1 MKRIG
6 KFSRKT
12 SETEIT
18 VELSV
23 DGKGIYDVETS
34 VPFLDHM
41 LSLFA
46 KHGFFDLKIK
56 ARGDT
61 QVDYHHTVEDVG
73 ICLGKAFNEAFGT
86 KKGISRFGEATV
98 PMIDSLAF
106 VSVDLS
112 GRSQLIFR
120 AGFPSSRVGDMD
132 VELFEEFFRAFT
144 STAGMDLHIH
154 LLYGSN
160 LHHSIEAIFK
170 AAARALDAASRV
182 DSRQSGIQSTK
193 GSLDPK

>member
-1 MKRIG
+1 MKRNG

-12 SETEIT
+12 NETEIT
-18 VELSV
+18 VELCV
-23 DGKGIYDVETS
+23 DGKGNYGIETS
-34 VPFLDHM
+34 VPFFDHM

-73 ICLGKAFNEAFGT
+73 ICLGKAFNEAFGE
-86 KKGISRFGEATV
+86 KKGIERFGEATV

-120 AGFPSSRVGDMD
+120 ADFPSSRVGDMD

-170 AAARALDAASRV
+170 ATARALDAASRIEN
-182 DSRQSGIQSTK
+182 RQSGIQSTK